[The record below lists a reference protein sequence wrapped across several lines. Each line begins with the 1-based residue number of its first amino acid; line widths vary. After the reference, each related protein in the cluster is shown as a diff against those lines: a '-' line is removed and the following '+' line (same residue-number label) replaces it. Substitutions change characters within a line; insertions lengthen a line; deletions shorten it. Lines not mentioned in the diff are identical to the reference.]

1 MTLSFTTDT
10 FLPEVSAHTLTR
22 SAESEARPRR
32 TRQEKA
38 DRATRRAA
46 WAFLIPWLG
55 VPVAAFYWFAMDD
68 MARTGAALLVTV
80 ALALALSPLM
90 LWWAVSGLR
99 RGSRHL
105 LLGLFVGCVGAFLVT
120 AAVAGAIS
128 AGIGWSLIFG
138 EQLPGLPG
146 DFDMTQWV
154 FLSPEN
160 PLNPAPLKETAE
172 QLIPSR

>member
-10 FLPEVSAHTLTR
+10 YLPEVSTHALTHT
-22 SAESEARPRR
+22 AETKARPRR

-46 WAFLIPWLG
+46 WAFLAPWLG

-68 MARTGAALLVTV
+68 MVRAAVAALVTV

-90 LWWAVSGLR
+90 LWWAASGLR

-120 AAVAGAIS
+120 AALAGAVS

-138 EQLPGLPG
+138 ESLPGLPS
-146 DFDMTQWV
+146 DFDVTRWV

-160 PLNPAPLKETAE
+160 PLNPEPLKETAE
-172 QLIPSR
+172 QLTRSR